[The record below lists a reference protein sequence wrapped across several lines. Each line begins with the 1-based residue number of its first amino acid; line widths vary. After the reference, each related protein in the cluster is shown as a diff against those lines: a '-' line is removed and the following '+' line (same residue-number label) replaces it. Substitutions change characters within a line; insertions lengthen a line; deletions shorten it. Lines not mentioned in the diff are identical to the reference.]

1 MKVKI
6 YDTHG
11 KTHGDADLKI
21 QSSGASF
28 QLIQDAVVTYRANQR
43 QGNASTK
50 TRGEVSGAGKKPW
63 RQKGTGR
70 ARSGSIRSPLW
81 RHGGIVHGPKPRDFS
96 KTMPKKMKRSAFQN
110 ALVTRAEAGDVIV
123 LKGLKLSSPKTRE
136 FAAIIEKLPLDGASA
151 LIIYGELDKNILLAG
166 RNLAQL
172 ELVSAESLNIYQVLN
187 FGKLIFTEEAL
198 EKVQVRVSGE
208 KKEKKAA
215 AKKGDDK

>member
-28 QLIQDAVVTYRANQR
+28 QLIQDAVVTQRANAR

-50 TRGEVSGAGKKPW
+50 TRGEVAGAGKKPW

-70 ARSGSIRSPLW
+70 ARSGSVRSPVW
-81 RHGGIVHGPKPRDFS
+81 RHGGIVFGPKPRDYS
-96 KTMPKKMKRSAFQN
+96 KTMPKKMRRAAFQN
-110 ALVTRAEAGDVIV
+110 ALVERAEAGDVIV

-136 FAAIIEKLPLDGASA
+136 FAAVVDKLPLDGASA
-151 LIIYGELDKNILLAG
+151 LLVYGEPDKNLLLAG
-166 RNLAQL
+166 RNLATL
-172 ELVSAESLNIYQVLN
+172 DLVSAESLNVYQVLK

-198 EKVQVRVSGE
+198 DKVRARLSE
-208 KKEKKAA
+208 KKDVKQKKQ
-215 AKKGDDK
+215 KQD

>member
-28 QLIQDAVVTYRANQR
+28 QLIQDAVVTQRANAR

-50 TRGEVSGAGKKPW
+50 TRGEVAGAGKKPW

-70 ARSGSIRSPLW
+70 ARSGSVRSPVW
-81 RHGGIVHGPKPRDFS
+81 RHGGIVFGPKPRDYS
-96 KTMPKKMKRSAFQN
+96 KTMPKKMRRAAFQN
-110 ALVTRAEAGDVIV
+110 ALVERAEAGDVIV

-136 FAAIIEKLPLDGASA
+136 FAAVVDKLPLDGASA
-151 LIIYGELDKNILLAG
+151 LLVYGEPDKNLLLAG
-166 RNLAQL
+166 RNLATL
-172 ELVSAESLNIYQVLN
+172 DLVSAESLNVYQVLK

-198 EKVQVRVSGE
+198 DKVRARLSE
-208 KKEKKAA
+208 KKDVKQKKQEQ
-215 AKKGDDK
+215 D

>member
-28 QLIQDAVVTYRANQR
+28 QLIQDAVVTHRANQR

-50 TRGEVSGAGKKPW
+50 TRGEVSGGGKKPW

-70 ARSGSIRSPLW
+70 ARAGSIRSPLW
-81 RHGGIVHGPKPRDFS
+81 RHGGVVFGPKPRDYG
-96 KTMPKKMKRSAFQN
+96 KTMPKQMKRAAFQN
-110 ALVTRAEAGDVIV
+110 ALVQRAEAGDLIV

-136 FAAIIEKLPLDGASA
+136 FAAVVEKLPLDGGTA
-151 LIIYGELDKNILLAG
+151 LLVYGEPDKNLILAG
-166 RNLAQL
+166 RNLPRL
-172 ELVSAESLNIYQVLN
+172 DLVSAESLNIYQVLM
-187 FGKLIFTEEAL
+187 FGKLIFTEDAL
-198 EKVQVRVSGE
+198 DKVRDRLGE
-208 KKEKKAA
+208 KKESK
-215 AKKGDDK
+215 KKGEDK